1 MKTKILVVLFTIISG
16 ICMGQKKTVEKQI
29 SIADVKFI
37 DNKTVNLNEQSIFLN
52 ITETNNS
59 IVVSAKGIKST
70 GVKGHCC
77 VTGGKIN
84 YTNNSDN
91 KPGVTPSQFATG
103 IRNVKVILSKEPSGP
118 FQCKATVNEDG
129 SFGFPDVP
137 VGVYTLLIN
146 DIVIAKNCLVTK

>member
-59 IVVSAKGIKST
+59 IVVSAKGDKKYRS
-70 GVKGHCC
+70 
-77 VTGGKIN
+77 
-84 YTNNSDN
+84 
-91 KPGVTPSQFATG
+91 
-103 IRNVKVILSKEPSGP
+103 
-118 FQCKATVNEDG
+118 
-129 SFGFPDVP
+129 
-137 VGVYTLLIN
+137 
-146 DIVIAKNCLVTK
+146 